1 MTVYDDRDLVMQD
14 LARLQPLAPDPS
26 HAERVR
32 ARCHARLERKQLRS
46 ERAALATSYA
56 RRILAPAVVGGVCV
70 LYVAALVSTV
80 LRVRGGLRW

>member
-14 LARLQPLAPDPS
+14 LARFRPLVPDPS
-26 HAERVR
+26 PAERVR
-32 ARCHARLERKQLRS
+32 ARCHAQLRRRRRRW
-46 ERAALATSYA
+46 ERATRLAEST
-56 RRILAPAVVGGVCV
+56 RRVLAPAVVGGVCV